1 MTTQSGIQF
10 PVDSNGKAS
19 TTRTGKQIF
28 SAAIGSTNHELSVGL
43 LGESN
48 WRKNYM
54 DYIPKVIET
63 AAYSEIQAESIAE
76 RGLKASYS
84 QFEFLRSGKTYR
96 LQQAMEK
103 FSVGLFFTAEI
114 KGELQ
119 SDRLIQVEHKGASLQ
134 GQSLHKQINNW
145 IENGII
151 EADHG
156 YDVLNMVDDESARN
170 LTGKTFVLL
179 GAGSEVGPLQ
189 TLLLLGATVIAVA
202 RNKPE
207 NWKKL
212 IATAKGS
219 SGTLIIPCK
228 HNPLNLSD
236 NEVAEIAGAD
246 LLTQT
251 PEIAYWIN
259 SFNQSLT
266 LGSYAYLDGAKHV
279 QVVMAMD
286 AIAQYL
292 LARRNDISLSYL
304 LTPSDVYCIPRSIAK
319 HAHNRFNTKSIFGF
333 TKRFVRSISMST
345 LFSPSVGGEIKDDN
359 GRRFAVL
366 DNLVNQQGPNYVLAK
381 HIQRWRAIDSS
392 KKNIKVSCNVAPASS
407 TQSVVSNQFFA
418 AAIWGSESFGVEV
431 FSPNTVNTLMTM
443 QLLSD
448 LNSKQ
453 VQPRG
458 EALFITGANHGGA
471 WRIGYCFRSLL
482 LPSLLV
488 GFSQKLSIGKG
499 FNKLFKS
506 KKRAVSL
513 T

>member
-10 PVDSNGKAS
+10 PAS
-19 TTRTGKQIF
+19 TKGNISTTETGKQIF
-28 SAAIGSTNHELSVGL
+28 SAAVGSSDHELSMGL
-43 LGESN
+43 LGESK

-54 DYIPKVIET
+54 GYIPKMIEIT
-63 AAYSEIQAESIAE
+63 SQSEAHAERSAD
-76 RGLKASYS
+76 RGLKACYN
-84 QFEFLRSGKTYR
+84 QFEFHRNGKTYR

-103 FSVGLFFTAEI
+103 FSEGMFFTAEI
-114 KGELQ
+114 KGDLAP
-119 SDRLIQVEHKGASLQ
+119 DRRIQVEHKGTALQ

-145 IENGII
+145 IELGII

-156 YDVLNMVDDESARN
+156 RDVLNIVDDESARD
-170 LTGKTFVLL
+170 LTGRTFVLL
-179 GAGSEVGPLQ
+179 GAGSEVGPLT
-189 TLLLLGATVIAVA
+189 TLLSLGATVIAVS

-212 IATAKGS
+212 IATAKAS

-228 HNPLNLSD
+228 HNPQNLTD
-236 NEVAEIAGAD
+236 DEIAEISGAD

-259 SFNQSLT
+259 SFKQPLV

-304 LTPSDVYCIPRSIAK
+304 LTPSDVYCIPQTIAK
-319 HAHNRFNTKSIFGF
+319 HGNNRFNSNNIFGKV
-333 TKRFVRSISMST
+333 KRFTYALSNGS
-345 LFSPSVGGEIKDDN
+345 LFAPSVGSESTDESGQ
-359 GRRFAVL
+359 GFSVL

-392 KKNIKVSCNVAPASS
+392 MKNIKVSCNVAPASS

-431 FSPNTVNTLMTM
+431 FSPNTVNTLMTLQM
-443 QLLSD
+443 LSD
-448 LNSKQ
+448 FDTKQ
-453 VQPRG
+453 AQPRG
-458 EALFITGANHGGA
+458 EALFVTGANHGGA

-482 LPSLLV
+482 VPSLIV
-488 GFSQKLSIGKG
+488 GFSQKLSLGRG
-499 FNKLFKS
+499 LNKLFKS
-506 KKRAVSL
+506 KKQTVSL